1 MTTTKKGDNIMAKKG
16 QYFQS
21 YSNDLKYEVLV
32 KHFNEFIP
40 DTQLSKMYGIP
51 RGTIRNWIIKCKNGE
66 DFYTDHRSLGYGR
79 PRVAD
84 IDYKEKYM
92 LLKKILNFKTQLK
105 ERR

>member
-1 MTTTKKGDNIMAKKG
+1 MAKKG

-66 DFYTDHRSLGYGR
+66 DFYTDHRSLSYGR

>member
-1 MTTTKKGDNIMAKKG
+1 MTTTIKGDNIMAKKG

-51 RGTIRNWIIKCKNGE
+51 R
-66 DFYTDHRSLGYGR
+66 
-79 PRVAD
+79 V
-84 IDYKEKYM
+84 
-92 LLKKILNFKTQLK
+92 Q
-105 ERR
+105 